1 MTQVSVESTHAKGLL
16 PGYITVV
23 VMTAW
28 AKSSGITEGACVVI
42 PLPSANLTLHYKNP
56 VIMNSCSSFCIS
68 TLAGVWAAFNK
79 Q

>member
-1 MTQVSVESTHAKGLL
+1 MTQVSVESTDAKSLL

-28 AKSSGITEGACVVI
+28 AKSSGITEGACFAI
-42 PLPSANLTLHYKNP
+42 PLPFANLPSLQEDSCYNECSLLLYLSAN
-56 VIMNSCSSFCIS
+56 
-68 TLAGVWAAFNK
+68 AGVWVAFNN